1 MPWVSSLSLAAVLWV
16 TAFAGEGSCPA
27 GAGSK
32 CSADTSSTT
41 ATSGEARPAAK
52 VSIQPT
58 ADILTQEIDE
68 LKGVMQICKERI
80 ELLEELDRTVKS
92 GVNLSLP
99 ESHMR
104 MLKEQL
110 PLMSEVTTVDEDK
123 APTSSAADFL
133 IAKAVIPQEAPAS
146 LVQFLSLR
154 SRASPSAS
162 TQINMPTALL
172 VAVEANSNVRLY
184 APTGEMVL
192 AFSAGH
198 DQLVTHLVVSPAQED
213 GLITTADAGGTIRI
227 HKVNV
232 RQHRV
237 AKEKKKGN
245 PGDEKRSQFLG
256 TQVNVTSHFTTEMQ
270 LPAGSA
276 KLTALGMATQQG
288 AKFVAAGDDDGKI
301 AIFSYNG
308 SFVAKIDAGQ
318 GSRVEAFS
326 SHLSNFMFHAGSEWG
341 FINFERLQVQHANC
355 PEFEGRVTSVV
366 IDNQQA
372 SRAVV
377 SDEQGATWVF
387 NFRDKKKCK
396 LEHRFPNGATHGQ
409 VDLASIRGF
418 TIALERGGQ
427 GVDAAAV
434 VAINMSHVGKSHQP
448 SSVVW
453 RAGRPAVRDW
463 AVHKRHQ
470 QGDLLAFLS
479 DDGRAVEV
487 FDLLM
492 QVYSPPPEKDAFGDF
507 KMPIIGAAI
516 VLVLGYQY
524 MKQKANFGSGG
535 KHGGGGKGF
544 DSAELAALK
553 RKLEMSKKDGGG
565 VGAGKPRPGAGGL
578 R

>member
-1 MPWVSSLSLAAVLWV
+1 MPWVPSLSLAAVLWV

-32 CSADTSSTT
+32 CDAATGSTA
-41 ATSGEARPAAK
+41 ATSGEDRPAAK
-52 VSIQPT
+52 VKVLPT

-133 IAKAVIPQEAPAS
+133 IAKAVIPQETPAS

-154 SRASPSAS
+154 SRGSPSAP
-162 TQINMPTALL
+162 TQTNMPTALL

-184 APTGEMVL
+184 APTGEEVL

-198 DQLVTHLVVSPAQED
+198 EQPVTYLAVSPSHED

-227 HKVNV
+227 HTVNV
-232 RQHRV
+232 RQHRL
-237 AKEKKKGN
+237 AKEKKKGS
-245 PGDEKRSQFLG
+245 PSDEKRSQFLG
-256 TQVNVTSHFTTEMQ
+256 TQVNVTSQFTTEMQ

-276 KLTALGMATQQG
+276 KLTALAMATQQG
-288 AKFVAAGDDDGKI
+288 AKFVAAGDDEGKVS
-301 AIFSYNG
+301 IFSHNG
-308 SFVAKIDAGQ
+308 SFVAKVDAGQ

-326 SHLSNFMFHAGSEWG
+326 SHLSSFMFHAGSEWG
-341 FINFERLQVQHANC
+341 FINFERLLVQHVSC

-366 IDNQQA
+366 IDSQQA
-372 SRAVV
+372 SRVVV
-377 SDEQGATWVF
+377 SDEEGTIWVF
-387 NFRDKKKCK
+387 NLKEKKKCK
-396 LEHRFPNGATHGQ
+396 LEHRFPKGATRGQ

-418 TIALERGGQ
+418 TIALERAGQ

-434 VAINMSHVGKSHQP
+434 LAINMSHVGKSHQP

-453 RAGRPAVRDW
+453 RAGRSAVRDW

-479 DDGRAVEV
+479 EDGRAVEV
-487 FDLLM
+487 FELLM
-492 QVYSPPPEKDAFGDF
+492 QVYTPPPATDAFGDF
-507 KMPIIGAAI
+507 KMPVIAVAI

-524 MKQKANFGSGG
+524 MKQKGNFGGGG
-535 KHGGGGKGF
+535 KGGHGGGGKGF
-544 DSAELAALK
+544 DTGELAALK
-553 RKLEMSKKDGGG
+553 RKLEMSKKLGG
-565 VGAGKPRPGAGGL
+565 GAGKPRPGAGGL
-578 R
+578 